1 MRTLMRDTSLD
12 NYKIMLDKIPECE
25 RKVLEVIRNY
35 EGITNSEIAQ
45 VLGVRP
51 SDITG
56 RTNSLVKDGIVKDG
70 GKRTCKITK
79 KRVHIWVY
87 NDEPTEN
94 HIRPDILSKLQTQR
108 VLILW
113 FGQKSENKNKRCNFV

>member
-1 MRTLMRDTSLD
+1 MVRTTKMKTKMRETSLD
-12 NYKIMLDKIPECE
+12 NYTIMFPKIAECE

-56 RTNSLVKDGIVKDG
+56 RTNSLVRDGIVKDG
-70 GKRTCKITK
+70 GKRACKITN
-79 KRVHIWVY
+79 KRVHIWIY
-87 NDEPTEN
+87 NSNYGNEKRIEML
-94 HIRPDILSKLQTQR
+94 RPEVRECIFIERIQAKM
-108 VLILW
+108 I
-113 FGQKSENKNKRCNFV
+113 